1 MKKQIAAKMR
11 RHIKMNWKNM
21 ILFAV
26 LLLFVSSISA
36 VAEQEIVVGKD
47 IAVMSY
53 SVMPK
58 PAVLN
63 EEVEVTL
70 KIKNQGT
77 EAIAESFQVEFQV
90 CQPGGWYCHIA
101 EGEEVNGLG
110 VGEEKSFLKKFTI
123 KESDVVNGKSLI
135 RFVVDGDANVEEVDE
150 VNNIYGMVI
159 SVVEEAPVE
168 IVEEVTEEEEE
179 EIVTEEVVTGSPV
192 TFSVSVN
199 DYPNHK
205 DYDKLKKIANGYVN
219 VYTVK
224 KIGQTFKVMNTETKF
239 TGSDGVAEVVIQ
251 PGQMVYFEGFITPG
265 GAASGATKKESLLW
279 TAPPFKNFG
288 LGKICQT
295 NYLETDAYL
304 KNSQNYACAQSLS
317 TPYKD
322 IGKFTLVQG
331 GTVDISEVTE
341 ILPAAD
347 NHDLKV
353 TSVGYGNQGFKATIC
368 NDGTTDQSGFKVKFT
383 ANGKDNTLTYAP
395 TLMSGKCVTLSSWGY
410 SYFGVEKEDFSEVTV
425 MVDPLNDIVEFN
437 EDNNEIS
444 SVEEDKPM
452 LPAYDETKV
461 DNTEMLPAYD
471 ETKQKPMLPAYDDS
485 NGKCLNGCDFQ
496 NKCLPV
502 GTKIKVGKDALF
514 CNWNNEM
521 APQLEEGEFCQNN
534 YECESN
540 SCMSGKCLDLEKQL
554 QEQQNLLNK
563 ILSWLDNFFVR

>member
-1 MKKQIAAKMR
+1 
-11 RHIKMNWKNM
+11 
-21 ILFAV
+21 
-26 LLLFVSSISA
+26 
-36 VAEQEIVVGKD
+36 
-47 IAVMSY
+47 
-53 SVMPK
+53 
-58 PAVLN
+58 
-63 EEVEVTL
+63 
-70 KIKNQGT
+70 
-77 EAIAESFQVEFQV
+77 
-90 CQPGGWYCHIA
+90 
-101 EGEEVNGLG
+101 
-110 VGEEKSFLKKFTI
+110 
-123 KESDVVNGKSLI
+123 
-135 RFVVDGDANVEEVDE
+135 
-150 VNNIYGMVI
+150 I

-168 IVEEVTEEEEE
+168 IVEEVTEEDEE
-179 EIVTEEVVTGSPV
+179 EIVEEELFSGDPV

-205 DYDKLKKIANGYVN
+205 DYSNLKKIANGYVN

-295 NYLETDAYL
+295 NYLATNKYL
-304 KNSQNYACAQSLS
+304 KNSQSYACAQALS

-322 IGKFTLVQG
+322 VGKFTLVPG
-331 GTVDISEVTE
+331 ETVAPEEMVE

-368 NDGTTDQSGFKVKFT
+368 NAGTTDQSGFKVKFT

-395 TLMSGKCVTLSSWGY
+395 TLMSGKCVTIGSWGY
-410 SYFGVEKEDFSEVTV
+410 SYFGIEKEDFSEVTV
-425 MVDPLNDIVEFN
+425 MVDPLNEIVEFN
-437 EDNNEIS
+437 EDNNEMGLA
-444 SVEEDKPM
+444 EDKPM

-461 DNTEMLPAYD
+461 DNKPMLPAYD
-471 ETKQKPMLPAYDDS
+471 ETKVENKPMLPAYDDS

-502 GTKIKVGKDALF
+502 GTKIKSGRDGLF

-521 APQLEEGEFCQNN
+521 APQLVEGESCQNN

-540 SCMSGKCLDLEKQL
+540 SCMSGKCMDLEKQL